1 MNKYNG
7 IKNLTTLINSY
18 DPNKYISEVGTSLI
32 VCLKFN
38 LYVFFSCSNFN
49 NRRGITLNANNT
61 IAIIVNTLMLI

>member
-7 IKNLTTLINSY
+7 IKNLITLINSY

-32 VCLKFN
+32 VCFKLN

-49 NRRGITLNANNT
+49 NRRGIILIANNA